1 LKQRSKLFG
10 ACTGALGLAL
20 AMAPM
25 TAASAKS
32 PHKPKHHSGKTK
44 GSNPNSAMCQDVK
57 SEQSSSSSVG
67 VAIEKAMTSGNFA
80 SAKQAMLAAYS
91 TDLADVNKALGV
103 IKSAPPNVQAAFK
116 ALLGVET
123 QFRTDIQNAT
133 SLQGLA
139 TSFESLGT
147 NPKLVTDGTTI
158 SNWYTSVCGGTP
170 ITATTETTV
179 SIP

>member
-1 LKQRSKLFG
+1 LKQRSKCFG
-10 ACTGALGLAL
+10 VCTAALGLAL
-20 AMAPM
+20 AIAPM

-32 PHKPKHHSGKTK
+32 KHHSGKVK
-44 GSNPNSAMCQDVK
+44 GSNPKSAMCQDVK

-67 VAIEKAMTSGNFA
+67 LAIEKAMTSGNFA

-116 ALLGVET
+116 ALLGFET
-123 QFRTDIQNAT
+123 QLRTDIQNST
-133 SLQGLA
+133 SLAGLA
-139 TSFESLGT
+139 TSFESLGN
-147 NPKLVTDGTTI
+147 NPKLVSEGTTI